1 MGAQRG
7 AEMLSIM
14 FGLGVVSRILFGFL
28 TDWIGAVWALFIG
41 SLLQAISLALYI
53 PSESL
58 ISLYLVSAL
67 FGLFQGGIV
76 PAYAVIIR
84 QYYPASQAGLRVGLV
99 LSATIAGMAFGGWL
113 SGEIFDITLS
123 YKAAFWNG
131 FSWNLLNLAIV
142 GVILCRTRDK
152 LKVTAQKVIA
162 PFPTL
167 GRWPGPLG

>member
-1 MGAQRG
+1 M
-7 AEMLSIM
+7 
-14 FGLGVVSRILFGFL
+14 
-28 TDWIGAVWALFIG
+28 
-41 SLLQAISLALYI
+41 
-53 PSESL
+53 
-58 ISLYLVSAL
+58 SAL

-84 QYYPASQAGLRVGLV
+84 QYYPASEAGLRVGLV

-123 YKAAFWNG
+123 YEAAFWYG